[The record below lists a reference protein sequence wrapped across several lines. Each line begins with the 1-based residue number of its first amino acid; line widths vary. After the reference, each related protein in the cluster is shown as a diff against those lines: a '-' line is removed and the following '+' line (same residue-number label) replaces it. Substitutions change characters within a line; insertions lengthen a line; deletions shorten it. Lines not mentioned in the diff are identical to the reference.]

1 MALVEPARSSHR
13 PLMMKCILF
22 KPRITYMPSRI
33 TNLMLAACIG
43 ILVAPPL
50 SAEEIKLK
58 HDGLTLNANL
68 STARD
73 NWKEGPVLL
82 MTHGTLAHNG
92 MEIITTLQSL
102 LSEQGL
108 TSLAL
113 NLSLGLDDR
122 HGMYDCAVPHTHRH
136 TDALDEIG
144 VWLDWLKAQ
153 GVKQVVLAG
162 HSRGGDQTAWF
173 AAERPDPAVKGVL
186 LVAPMTWSETY
197 AISDYQKRFKSELAP
212 VLKRAED
219 LVAAGKGVTW
229 MEDTGFIYCPGAKVQ
244 AQAFVSY
251 HAPDERL
258 DTPTLLPR
266 IKVPVLVFAGTEDD
280 VVPDVAERVGP
291 LADATKIRLQVID
304 GADHYFRDLYADD
317 LVEHA
322 KAFIESL

>member
-1 MALVEPARSSHR
+1 MKHR
-13 PLMMKCILF
+13 PAFWLF
-22 KPRITYMPSRI
+22 CTLIGTH
-33 TNLMLAACIG
+33 AALPVI
-43 ILVAPPL
+43 
-50 SAEEIKLK
+50 SEEVKIESS
-58 HDGLTLNANL
+58 GLTLNANL
-68 STARD
+68 EAAQEQWQD
-73 NWKEGPVLL
+73 GPVLL
-82 MTHGTLAHNG
+82 LTHGTLAHNG
-92 MEIITTLQSL
+92 MEIISTLQSIFA
-102 LSEQGL
+102 EQGL
-108 TSLAL
+108 SSLAM

-136 TDALDEIG
+136 TDALDEIS

-197 AISDYQKRFKSELAP
+197 ATSDYQKRFKSELAP

-219 LVAAGKGVTW
+219 LVAAGKSAAW

-251 HAPDERL
+251 HAPEGRL

-291 LADATKIRLQVID
+291 LADGAKIRLQVID

-317 LVEHA
+317 LAEHA

>member
-1 MALVEPARSSHR
+1 MQSRFLKLLFAAFLV
-13 PLMMKCILF
+13 IQ
-22 KPRITYMPSRI
+22 
-33 TNLMLAACIG
+33 
-43 ILVAPPL
+43 VAVPV
-50 SAEEIKLK
+50 SAEEVKLE
-58 HDGLTLNANL
+58 HAGLTLNANL
-68 STARD
+68 SAAQD
-73 NWKEGPVLL
+73 NWQDGPVLL
-82 MTHGTLAHNG
+82 ITHGTLAHSG
-92 MEIITTLQSL
+92 MEIITTLQSIFA
-102 LSEQGL
+102 EQGL
-108 TSLAL
+108 SSLAM

-144 VWLDWLKAQ
+144 MWLDWLKAQ
-153 GVKQVVLAG
+153 GAKDVVLAG

-197 AISDYQKRFKSELAP
+197 ATSDYQKRFKSELAL

-219 LVAAGKGVTW
+219 LVAAGKGVAW

-251 HAPDERL
+251 HALEERL
-258 DTPTLLPR
+258 DTPTLLSR

-291 LADATKIRLQVID
+291 LADDKRIHLQVID

-317 LVEHA
+317 LVKHA

>member
-1 MALVEPARSSHR
+1 MKHR
-13 PLMMKCILF
+13 PAFWLF
-22 KPRITYMPSRI
+22 CTLIGTH
-33 TNLMLAACIG
+33 AALPVMSEEVKIE
-43 ILVAPPL
+43 L
-50 SAEEIKLK
+50 SS
-58 HDGLTLNANL
+58 LTLNANL
-68 STARD
+68 EAAQKQWQD
-73 NWKEGPVLL
+73 GPVLL
-82 MTHGTLAHNG
+82 LTHGTLAHNG
-92 MEIITTLQSL
+92 MEIITTLQSIFA
-102 LSEQGL
+102 EQGL
-108 TSLAL
+108 SSLAM

-153 GVKQVVLAG
+153 GAKDVVLAG

-197 AISDYQKRFKSELAP
+197 ATSDYQKRFKSELAP

-219 LVAAGKGVTW
+219 LVAAGKGATW

-251 HAPDERL
+251 HALEERL

-266 IKVPVLVFAGTEDD
+266 IKMPVLVFAGTEDD
-280 VVPDVAERVGP
+280 VVPDVAERAGP
-291 LADATKIRLQVID
+291 LADDKKIRLQVID
-304 GADHYFRDLYADD
+304 GADHYFRDLYADE